1 MNGKRYLSAIS
12 LIIATACSGG
22 SGGPYTPQGPSP
34 SGNAPIGWPV
44 RTAEYVDVWL
54 HGFAIVEPDTSR
66 VPLFE
71 RGYRARM
78 QAIRQQRNVVTA
90 LDANQATL
98 AAGFTRNPGLVGAQ
112 FAIFAFS
119 SFDEMVR
126 VTQLFIKND
135 GSPSTVNDQTT
146 QQLFVW
152 LRQYFP
158 TVADREWLRVFVM
171 SIQEEQTRFYQSY
184 WNATYN
190 DRAATR
196 TRVNDLWIGTY
207 RAKFERL
214 LRNER
219 LVDGTMVLSMPL
231 GGEGRT
237 VTDNTLGNGIAVPF
251 PATPDSAMEAI
262 YVFAHESVGSL
273 TQRALVDNTTPAD
286 QRNGVVDKLLPIAT
300 VRAGALLLAK
310 IAPELV
316 TGYEQYYLQHIGVTV
331 PAGNPDTTFVNAF
344 SIPENQKTGIQ
355 RGIDL
360 VLAGI

>member
-1 MNGKRYLSAIS
+1 MNRKTFIGALFIVVLTGCA
-12 LIIATACSGG
+12 G
-22 SGGPYTPQGPSP
+22 SGGPYVPPVPSASP
-34 SGNAPIGWPV
+34 NAPVGWPV

-54 HGFAIVEPDTSR
+54 HGFALIAPDTAR

-78 QAIRQQRNVVTA
+78 QEVRRQRNVTTA
-90 LDANQATL
+90 LDANMPTL

-126 VTQLFIKND
+126 VTQLFVRND

-152 LRQYFP
+152 LRNYFP
-158 TVADREWLRVFVM
+158 TVADREWLRLFVM

-184 WNATYN
+184 WNATYS

-207 RAKFERL
+207 RAKFERF
-214 LRNER
+214 LRNQR
-219 LVDGTMVLSMPL
+219 LVDGTIVLSMPL

-237 VTDNTLGNGIAVPF
+237 VTDVTLGNGIAVPF
-251 PATPDSAMEAI
+251 PATPDSALAAI
-262 YVFAHESVGSL
+262 YVFTHESVATL
-273 TQRALVDNTTPAD
+273 TQHALVDNVTPVD

-300 VRAGALLLAK
+300 VRAGAMLLQK

-316 TGYEQYYLQHIGVTV
+316 AGYEQYYLRHIGVTV
-331 PAGNPDTTFVNAF
+331 PGGDPNATFVNAF
-344 SIPENQKTGIQ
+344 SIPDAPRDGIQ
-355 RGIDL
+355 RQIDL
-360 VLAGI
+360 ILAGI